1 MAPELN
7 GKVKYGVFVAARTGS
22 TRLPGKALMPLA
34 DVPMV
39 AYLLRRLKGSRLA
52 GRLVLAT
59 TDLPEDDR
67 LEALARSEGVPCFRG
82 DRGDLV
88 KRYVDAARAF
98 PCEFAVRVTADCPF
112 VDAAGLD
119 ACLAQCE
126 AQDAFDVAS
135 TKTRF
140 PVGLDFEIYST
151 ARMEALHASV
161 DLSAEE
167 REHLTLHMYRHP
179 DRFVLRPLHPP
190 PDLPKTSRTFTVDTP
205 EDYRFAADLAARLS
219 HGRAGLREVI
229 EAAP

>member
-1 MAPELN
+1 MN

-34 DVPMV
+34 GVPML
-39 AYLLRRLKGSRLA
+39 AFLLRRLEGSRLA

-67 LEALARSEGVPCFRG
+67 LEALARAEGVPCFRG

-88 KRYVDAARAF
+88 KRHVDAARAY
-98 PCEFAVRVTADCPF
+98 PCDFAVRVTADCPF
-112 VDAAGLD
+112 VDAASLD
-119 ACLAQCE
+119 ACLTQCE
-126 AQDAFDVAS
+126 APGAFDIAS

-151 ARMEALHASV
+151 SRMEAMHASRA
-161 DLSAEE
+161 LSAEE

-190 PDLPKTSRTFTVDTP
+190 ADLPKTSRSFTVDTP
-205 EDYRFAADLAARLS
+205 EDYRFASALAARLAP
-219 HGRAGLREVI
+219 GRGGLREVI